1 MSANVMDVL
10 RRCQRLFDEA
20 LPKFNYGASF
30 LDGNAIALLNEVPAE
45 VKAALD
51 WEGKERH
58 TETERLDW
66 VLQHADA
73 SFDKDPGSG
82 KHWIVFWYWGSH
94 HLAEG
99 RTHRECI
106 DNAIDGIH
114 KSLD

>member
-30 LDGNAIALLNEVPAE
+30 LDGNAIALLNEVPAK

-66 VLQHADA
+66 VLRHPGVE
-73 SFDKDPGSG
+73 FDSDQGRG
-82 KHWIVFWYWGSH
+82 EHWVVFLH
-94 HLAEG
+94 EG
-99 RTHRECI
+99 ARLYTNGATQRECI
-106 DNAIDGIH
+106 DKALDGNHTRID
-114 KSLD
+114 

>member
-1 MSANVMDVL
+1 MDVL

-20 LPKFNYGASF
+20 LPKFNWGASF

-45 VKAALD
+45 VKAALE
-51 WEGKERH
+51 WGGRERH

-66 VLQHADA
+66 VLHHASA
-73 SFDKDPGSG
+73 SFDGDPGSG
-82 KHWIVFWYWGSH
+82 RHWVVFWYMGSFH
-94 HLAEG
+94 IAEG
-99 RTHRECI
+99 RTPREVI